1 MSDNLKEQYT
11 ALVTGGAG
19 FIGSHLMEALLGR
32 RCPVATVDNFDHFY
46 PRARKLANLDEV
58 ARAGKFILH
67 EVDIRDFATLRTVFE
82 NVRPEV
88 VIHIAARA
96 GVGPS
101 VEQPKIYEEVNIGG
115 TLNLLMLAREFEVK
129 KFVFMSS
136 SSVYGATERVPFVED
151 DHELMPLSPYA
162 ATKIA
167 GELLC
172 YTYSHLHGLSVVSLR
187 LFSVYGPRQ
196 RPDLALHVFASHLES
211 GRPIPIFGDG
221 TSGRDYTYVDDVVA
235 GILAAAEYETPYEV
249 FNIGNSQP
257 VKVLDLV
264 QALEKVAGKQAELNF
279 LPPRLGDVPLTWGDI
294 SKARRLLGYN
304 PRTTLEAGIE
314 RFLTWYRRA

>member
-1 MSDNLKEQYT
+1 MSENLTDKYK

-19 FIGSHLMEALLGR
+19 FIGSHLVEALLRR
-32 RCPVATVDNFDHFY
+32 RCTAAIVDNFDDFY
-46 PRARKLANLDEV
+46 PRARKLANLEEA
-58 ARAGKFILH
+58 ARAGRFVLH
-67 EVDIRDFATLRTVFE
+67 EADIRDFAALRTVFE
-82 NVRPEV
+82 KERPEV

-101 VEQPKIYEEVNIGG
+101 VEQPKIYEEVNVGG

-129 KFVFMSS
+129 KFVFISS
-136 SSVYGATERVPFVED
+136 SSVYGATARVPSVED

-172 YTYSHLHGLSVVSLR
+172 YTYSHLHGLSVVCLR

-211 GRPIPIFGDG
+211 GEPIPIFGDG
-221 TSGRDYTYVDDVVA
+221 SSGRDYTYVDDIVA
-235 GILAAAEYETPYEV
+235 GILAAADYDTQYDV
-249 FNIGNSQP
+249 FNLGNSQP
-257 VKVLDLV
+257 VRLLDLV
-264 QALEKVAGKQAELNF
+264 GALEKVAGKRAELNF
-279 LPPRLGDVPLTWGDI
+279 LPARLGDVPLTWGDI
-294 SKARRLLGYN
+294 SKARRLLRYE
-304 PRTTLEAGIE
+304 PRTTLDSGVE
-314 RFLTWYRRA
+314 RFLAWFRKV